1 MMNVIRRLHNGVL
14 GAVVGFVLVGVHP
27 APASELGQA
36 AAEQVSQDIYDEFL
50 DLWLYTHVGDDRG
63 YGPEHDLARDNI
75 AFLFESYG
83 LDVTLEPFSYSSST
97 YYNVV
102 GTMLGT
108 VYPDQ
113 VYIVGAHFD
122 SVSNPGADDNG
133 SGCGLVLEAARILT
147 QYPSDYTIRFIA
159 FDREEQG
166 LIGSS
171 AYVDAHSS
179 DDILGMISA
188 DMVAYDPD
196 TNHARIYSSTS
207 SQPLMFALGAAIDE
221 YGDGLTWEDSGYI
234 GASNHA
240 PFDSAGFLAVLLI
253 EGEVWSN
260 PFYHT
265 PQDSYEQP
273 GNLNFPYAVKMV
285 RSVVGF
291 LVDHAGVQVAAMFLE
306 LPDGVPWRLDPL
318 EPTSITV
325 RIADG
330 AESYVPGSGLIHY
343 RFDGGTW
350 LSDPVTPL
358 GGDLY
363 EAILP
368 GADCDATPEFYFS
381 AEGDGGSTIY
391 NPENAPSEVYTAV
404 VATLTMHLED
414 DFEADQGWTV
424 ENIDLSTGAWERG
437 IPAGDGE
444 RGDPTSDFD
453 ASGQCYLTE
462 NAPGNSDVDGGP
474 TRLISPTL
482 NLSGTSDPVLRYA
495 RWFSCDDDL
504 APAQDFLE
512 VEVSDDGGAS
522 WNLIESVAGMGG
534 WVERTI
540 HLADYVSPTDQVRV
554 RFSAM
559 DNPNNSVTEAAID
572 AIQLYDLSCDTSN
585 PGDYD
590 EDGDVDLNDYA
601 EFHACLSGP
610 WQSDGFITP
619 SQDCLDVFDF
629 DVDTDVDLEDFGAFQ
644 EVFTGE

>member
-1 MMNVIRRLHNGVL
+1 MNVIRRLHNGVL
-14 GAVVGFVLVGVHP
+14 GAMVGFVLVGVHP
-27 APASELGQA
+27 AAASESGQA
-36 AAEQVSQDIYDEFL
+36 AAEQVSQEIYDEFL
-50 DLWLYTHVGDDRG
+50 DLWLYTHIGDDRG
-63 YGPEHDLARDNI
+63 WGPEHDLARDNI

-113 VYIVGAHFD
+113 IFIVGAHFD
-122 SVSNPGADDNG
+122 SVSNPGADDNA
-133 SGCGLVLEAARILT
+133 SGVGLVLEAARILT

-196 TNHARIYSSTS
+196 TDHANIYGRTASDPIKT
-207 SQPLMFALGAAIDE
+207 ALGEAVTE
-221 YGDGLTWEDSGYI
+221 YGDGLTYTI
-234 GASNHA
+234 GGDVPASNHA
-240 PFDSAGFLAVLLI
+240 PFENQGFQACLLI
-253 EGEVWSN
+253 EGEVWDN
-260 PFYHT
+260 PYYHSQ
-265 PQDSYEQP
+265 QDSYEQP

-291 LVDHAGVQVAAMFLE
+291 LVDHAGVQVAPIFVD
-306 LPDGVPWRLDPL
+306 LPDGAPSRVDPL

-330 AESYVPGSGLIHY
+330 AESYSPGSGLIHY

-381 AEGDGGSTIY
+381 AEGDGGSTVY
-391 NPENAPSEVYTAV
+391 EPENAPSEVYTAV
-404 VATLTMHLED
+404 VATLTIHLED

-424 ENIDLSTGAWERG
+424 ENIDLSSGAWERG

-453 ASGQCYLTE
+453 TSGQCYLTE

-482 NLSGTSDPVLRYA
+482 NLSGTSDPVLQYA
-495 RWFSCDDDL
+495 RWFSCDDGL
-504 APAQDFLE
+504 PPAQDFLE
-512 VEVSDDGGAS
+512 VEVSNDAGAS
-522 WNLIESVAGMGG
+522 WNLIENVASAEG
-534 WVERTI
+534 WVERTLY
-540 HLADYVSPTDQVRV
+540 LADYVSPTDQVRV
-554 RFSAM
+554 RFSVM
-559 DNPNNSVTEAAID
+559 DNPNDSVTEAAID
-572 AIQLYDLSCDTSN
+572 AIEVFDLSCDTSN

-601 EFHACLSGP
+601 EFDGCLSGP
-610 WQSDGFITP
+610 WQADDFITP